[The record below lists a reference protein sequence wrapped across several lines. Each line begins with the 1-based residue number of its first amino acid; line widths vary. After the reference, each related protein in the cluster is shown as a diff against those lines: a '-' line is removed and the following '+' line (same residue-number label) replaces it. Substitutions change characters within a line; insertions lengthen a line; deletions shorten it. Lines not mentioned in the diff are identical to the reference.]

1 MQDEP
6 TARIVFSTC
15 CVQAFRCQI
24 TLDGIEVHLEEF
36 GQLS

>member
-6 TARIVFSTC
+6 TARIVFTTC
-15 CVQAFRCQI
+15 YVQAFRRQI
-24 TLDGIEVHLEEF
+24 TLDSVEIHLKEF